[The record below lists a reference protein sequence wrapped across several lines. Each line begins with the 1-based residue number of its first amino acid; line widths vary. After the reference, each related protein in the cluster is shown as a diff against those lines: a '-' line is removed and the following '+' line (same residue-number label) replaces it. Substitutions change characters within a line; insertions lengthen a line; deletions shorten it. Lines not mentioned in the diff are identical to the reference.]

1 MFDGIDTGTQ
11 RLEHTFGALH
21 MRGDQDVLAVRFVY
35 DRGDRGWVRS
45 LNGAVMPR
53 PEPDCHIGT

>member
-11 RLEHTFGALH
+11 RLERTFGALH

-35 DRGDRGWVRS
+35 DRGDLLGCE
-45 LNGAVMPR
+45 LELAGLA
-53 PEPDCHIGT
+53 

>member
-35 DRGDRGWVRS
+35 DIAAIGDRSFKQRFS
-45 LNGAVMPR
+45 HHR
-53 PEPDCHIGT
+53 Y